1 SRRPLRRLRRGA
13 PRDAQPRC
21 HPLSR
26 GEPRRQRVDRHAS
39 QPAPGALRRRPRAD
53 HERRGAGRAAR
64 QRRGRIRRHR
74 GRIRGDPRAPG
85 PQVRASS
92 LAGRMS
98 GPRVALVTG
107 GGRGIGRAT
116 AVALARAGARVTVT
130 ARTRDEVAAV
140 AEEIGGDFIAASAAT
155 AEGCAAIVE
164 ETRQRSGPIDILVCS
179 AGLGAWGE
187 KAIWDISHERW
198 RETLAI
204 NLDGP
209 FYLSKLVAGEMTQRG
224 FGRIV
229 FVSSTAGE
237 VGGQEQPAYCA
248 SKHGVIGLMRAI
260 AQDVIPFGVTCN
272 AVLPGWVRTRMA
284 DDDVAQESRRTGRS
298 PEEVWAAHAAEYAAG
313 RVLDPTEVAAAI
325 AFLCSEEA
333 SGVNGEA
340 LRVALGGL
348 W

>member
-1 SRRPLRRLRRGA
+1 MSTPANGA
-13 PRDAQPRC
+13 
-21 HPLSR
+21 
-26 GEPRRQRVDRHAS
+26 
-39 QPAPGALRRRPRAD
+39 
-53 HERRGAGRAAR
+53 
-64 QRRGRIRRHR
+64 
-74 GRIRGDPRAPG
+74 
-85 PQVRASS
+85 
-92 LAGRMS
+92 
-98 GPRVALVTG
+98 RVALVTG

-116 AVALARAGARVTVT
+116 ALALARAGAHVTVT

-140 AEEIGGDFIAASAAT
+140 AAEIGGDFVAASAAT
-155 AEGCAAIVE
+155 AEGCATIFDEA
-164 ETRQRSGPIDILVCS
+164 RRRSGPIDILVCS
-179 AGLGAWGE
+179 AGIGAWGE
-187 KAIWDISHERW
+187 KPIWDLTHERW
-198 RETLAI
+198 RETLAT

-209 FYLSKLVAGEMTQRG
+209 FYLSRLLTPDMTQRG

-237 VGGQEQPAYCA
+237 VGGAAQPAYCA
-248 SKHGVIGLMRAI
+248 SKHGVIGLMRAV

-284 DDDVAQESRRTGRS
+284 DDDVAEESRRTGRS

-313 RVLDPTEVAAAI
+313 RVLDPAEVAAAI
-325 AFLCSEEA
+325 AFLCSDAA

>member
-1 SRRPLRRLRRGA
+1 MS
-13 PRDAQPRC
+13 
-21 HPLSR
+21 
-26 GEPRRQRVDRHAS
+26 
-39 QPAPGALRRRPRAD
+39 
-53 HERRGAGRAAR
+53 AA
-64 QRRGRIRRHR
+64 
-74 GRIRGDPRAPG
+74 
-85 PQVRASS
+85 
-92 LAGRMS
+92 
-98 GPRVALVTG
+98 RVALVTG

-116 AVALARAGARVTVT
+116 ALALARAGARVTVT

-140 AEEIGGDFIAASAAT
+140 AEEIGGDYIAASAAT

-187 KAIWDISHERW
+187 QPIWDLSHERW

-209 FYLSKLVAGEMTQRG
+209 FYLSKLVTGEMTQRG

-237 VGGQEQPAYCA
+237 VGGQSQPAYCA
-248 SKHGVIGLMRAI
+248 SKHGVIGLMRSVA
-260 AQDVIPFGVTCN
+260 ADTIPHGVTCN
-272 AVLPGWVRTRMA
+272 AILPGWVRTTMA
-284 DDDVAQESRRTGRS
+284 DADAEAEAEATHKTVD
-298 PEEVWAAHAAEYAAG
+298 EVWQERAASYAAN
-313 RVLDPTEVAAAI
+313 RVLDPSEI
-325 AFLCSEEA
+325 AGVVRFLASDDA

-340 LRVALGGL
+340 ITVALGSH

>member
-1 SRRPLRRLRRGA
+1 
-13 PRDAQPRC
+13 
-21 HPLSR
+21 
-26 GEPRRQRVDRHAS
+26 
-39 QPAPGALRRRPRAD
+39 
-53 HERRGAGRAAR
+53 
-64 QRRGRIRRHR
+64 
-74 GRIRGDPRAPG
+74 
-85 PQVRASS
+85 
-92 LAGRMS
+92 M
-98 GPRVALVTG
+98 
-107 GGRGIGRAT
+107 
-116 AVALARAGARVTVT
+116 T

-140 AEEIGGDFIAASAAT
+140 AAEIGGDFIAASAAT

-164 ETRQRSGPIDILVCS
+164 ETPGGDLVPSTSSSAARASARGASSRSGTLT
-179 AGLGAWGE
+179 
-187 KAIWDISHERW
+187 HERW
-198 RETLAI
+198 RETLAT

-209 FYLSKLVAGEMTQRG
+209 FYLSRLVTAEMTQRR

-237 VGGQEQPAYCA
+237 VGGPAQPAYCA

-284 DDDVAQESRRTGRS
+284 DDDVAEESRRSGRT
-298 PEEVWAAHAAEYAAG
+298 PEEIWAAHAAEYAAG
-313 RVLDPTEVAAAI
+313 RVLDPAEVAAAI
-325 AFLCSEEA
+325 AFLCSEAA